1 MTSRYLPAVA
11 VAAGLMAVAA
21 PTAAAE
27 PPDLPGAPD
36 YVPGAP
42 TPEPGSFSYPYNII
56 VTGPPA
62 TTDARGVRITTNAA
76 AGQQLSGLPGSQLG
90 NTGQAAGSLTNSSAS
105 YGISVG
111 NSHPEPPSPGINISA
126 GPQTSVTLES
136 ADGQSPQS
144 VLGIESALP
153 TTDPTVPVMNME
165 DPHGQ
170 HPAPATN

>member
-1 MTSRYLPAVA
+1 MPAKYA
-11 VAAGLMAVAA
+11 IAAAALLMLTA
-21 PTAAAE
+21 PGAAAE

-62 TTDARGVRITTNAA
+62 TTDSRGVRITTNAG

-90 NTGQAAGSLTNSSAS
+90 NAGQAPGSLTSSSAS

-111 NSHPEPPSPGINISA
+111 NSHPMPPNAGINISA
-126 GPQTSVTLES
+126 GPQTSVQLEN
-136 ADGQSPQS
+136 AGGQSPQS

-153 TTDPTVPVMNME
+153 TTDPTVPVMNLE

-170 HPAPATN
+170 RLPPG